1 MEDSLTI
8 IEGAKLEPILADVPA
23 GYVCQFERIGY
34 FCTDC
39 EGHGKDGKRVFN
51 KTAGLRDNWK

>member
-1 MEDSLTI
+1 L

-23 GYVCQFERIGY
+23 GYVYQFERVGY
-34 FCTDC
+34 FCTDS
-39 EGHGKDGKRVFN
+39 EDHGKDGKRVFN